1 MSPQL
6 YYAVMLITEPQ
17 KARRIL
23 LAEEL
28 ENWFMDLFDEEFEDI
43 LEGTFKDNQ
52 EVYIEKI
59 VDKYLE
65 ITGVD
70 VTAQDAYSKSVIDKA
85 FKTATEIQ
93 ETTWK
98 NIVTVPIAVV
108 DEINATGNT
117 EALTNE
123 KQEAFNVASLILGG
137 LAIGSVILSNKNIER
152 WLGRE
157 RANLIALNEANWKW
171 NNEEYYEAKAS
182 KKTKTWHTALD
193 EKVRFDHMAVEGVT
207 VGIDEYFIV
216 GGYPMLY
223 PLDGNAPI
231 EQTANCRCSVSYK

>member
-1 MSPQL
+1 MNPQL

-28 ENWFMDLFDEEFEDI
+28 ENWFMDLFDDEFEDI
-43 LEGTFKDNQ
+43 LDGTFRDNQ
-52 EVYIEKI
+52 EVYIERI

-65 ITGVD
+65 ITNVEITNTD
-70 VTAQDAYSKSVIDKA
+70 EYTKSVVDKA
-85 FKTATEIQ
+85 YKTATEIQ
-93 ETTWK
+93 ETTYK
-98 NIVTVPIAVV
+98 NIVTLPISKGV
-108 DEINATGNT
+108 DELMTEEQRNEFNT
-117 EALTNE
+117 
-123 KQEAFNVASLILGG
+123 ASLILGG
-137 LAIGSVILSNKNIER
+137 IAIGSVILSNNNIKR
-152 WLGRE
+152 WLGKE

-171 NNEEYYEAKAS
+171 NNEEYYEAKES

-193 EKVRFDHMAVEGVT
+193 ERVRFDHMAVEGVT
-207 VGIDEYFIV
+207 VGINEHFIV

-231 EQTANCRCSVSYK
+231 EQTANCRCSVSYQ

>member
-1 MSPQL
+1 MNPQL

-28 ENWFMDLFDEEFEDI
+28 ENWFMDLFDDEFEDI
-43 LEGTFKDNQ
+43 LDGTFRDNQ
-52 EVYIEKI
+52 EVYIERI

-65 ITGVD
+65 ITNVEITNTD
-70 VTAQDAYSKSVIDKA
+70 EYTKSVVDKA

-93 ETTWK
+93 ETTYK
-98 NIVTVPIAVV
+98 NIVTLPISNGV
-108 DEINATGNT
+108 DELMTEEQRNEFNT
-117 EALTNE
+117 
-123 KQEAFNVASLILGG
+123 ASLILGG
-137 LAIGSVILSNKNIER
+137 IAIGSVIISNHNIKR
-152 WLGRE
+152 WLGKE

-171 NNEEYYEAKAS
+171 NNEEYYEAKGN

-193 EKVRFDHMAVEGVT
+193 ERVRFDHMAVEGVT
-207 VGIDEYFIV
+207 VGINEHFIV

-231 EQTANCRCSVSYK
+231 EQTANCRCSVSYQ

>member
-28 ENWFMDLFDEEFEDI
+28 ENWFMDLFDDEFEDI
-43 LEGTFKDNQ
+43 LDGTFRDNQ
-52 EVYIEKI
+52 EVYIERI

-65 ITGVD
+65 ITNVEITNTD
-70 VTAQDAYSKSVIDKA
+70 EYTKSVVDKA
-85 FKTATEIQ
+85 YKTATEIQ
-93 ETTWK
+93 EATYK
-98 NIVTVPIAVV
+98 NIVTLPISKGV
-108 DEINATGNT
+108 DELMTEEQRNEFNT
-117 EALTNE
+117 
-123 KQEAFNVASLILGG
+123 ASLILGG
-137 LAIGSVILSNKNIER
+137 IAIGSVILSNDNIKH
-152 WLGRE
+152 WLGKE

-171 NNEEYYEAKAS
+171 NNEEYYEAKGN

-193 EKVRFDHMAVEGVT
+193 ERVRFDHMAVEGVT
-207 VGIDEYFIV
+207 VGINEHFIV

-231 EQTANCRCSVSYK
+231 EQTANCRCSVSYQ

>member
-1 MSPQL
+1 MEYINLMSPQL

-28 ENWFMDLFDEEFEDI
+28 ENWFMDLFDDEFEDI
-43 LEGTFKDNQ
+43 LDGTFRDNQ
-52 EVYIEKI
+52 ESYIDRI

-65 ITGVD
+65 ITNVEITNTD
-70 VTAQDAYSKSVIDKA
+70 EYTKSVVDKA
-85 FKTATEIQ
+85 YKTATEIQ
-93 ETTWK
+93 ETIYK
-98 NIVTVPIAVV
+98 NIVTLPLTGIDELNAPDREAQIA
-108 DEINATGNT
+108 N
-117 EALTNE
+117 
-123 KQEAFNVASLILGG
+123 LILGG
-137 LAIGSVILSNKNIER
+137 IAIGSAIFANDNIRR
-152 WLGRE
+152 WLGQE

-171 NNEEYYEAKAS
+171 NNEEYYEAKEN

-193 EKVRFDHMAVEGVT
+193 ERVRFDHMAVEGVT
-207 VGIDEYFIV
+207 VGIDEHFIV

-231 EQTANCRCSVSYK
+231 EQTANCRCSLSYK

>member
-28 ENWFMDLFDEEFEDI
+28 ENWFMDLFDDEFEDI
-43 LEGTFKDNQ
+43 LNGTFRDNQ
-52 EVYIEKI
+52 EVYIERI

-65 ITGVD
+65 ITNVEITNTD
-70 VTAQDAYSKSVIDKA
+70 DYSKSVVDKA
-85 FKTATEIQ
+85 YKTATEIQ
-93 ETTWK
+93 ETTYK
-98 NIVTVPIAVV
+98 NIVTLPISKGI
-108 DEINATGNT
+108 DEMMT
-117 EALTNE
+117 EDE
-123 KQEAFNVASLILGG
+123 RKEFNVAGLILGG
-137 LAIGSVILSNKNIER
+137 IAIGSVILANSNIKR
-152 WLGRE
+152 WLGKE

-171 NNEEYYEAKAS
+171 NNEEFFEAKET

-193 EKVRFDHMAVEGVT
+193 ERVRFDHMAVEGVT
-207 VGIDEYFIV
+207 VGINEHFIV

-231 EQTANCRCSVSYK
+231 EQTANCRCSVSYQ